1 MIVVVAI
8 VGIVLAIS
16 FPYFGTITRRA
27 RVESEART
35 INMVLLEA
43 RLQAIK
49 RGTNVFVE
57 ISTNAGKFS
66 YRRPVVFLD
75 TGSTIGSYDS
85 TDTLVASADVVPGGA
100 KDSIA
105 IDDQNSLSPSAASR
119 TIEFVFTPFGAMT
132 GSSTTKAVYV
142 GDVSGNLLQ
151 VAIPANATGRVV
163 TTKRLGSGFVGRP
176 WNWS

>member
-1 MIVVVAI
+1 MIIIVAI

-16 FPYFGTITRRA
+16 FPYFGTIARRA

-35 INMVLLEA
+35 INMILLEA

-57 ISTNAGKFS
+57 ISTNAGKAS
-66 YRRPVVFLD
+66 YRRPVMFLD
-75 TGSTIGSYDS
+75 TGSTTGSFDT
-85 TDTLVASADVVPGGA
+85 TDTMIATANVIPGGA
-100 KDSIA
+100 NDSIA
-105 IDDQNSLSPSAASR
+105 IDDQNSASPSAASR

-132 GSSTTKAVYV
+132 GSSTMKAVYV
-142 GDVSGNLLQ
+142 GDVAGNLLQ

-176 WNWS
+176 WTWS